1 MESQTLKFNAVKKAP
16 AKIATKKQ
24 MITVLLKNIEIYN
37 KFHASAIQFFLINIS
52 ESSIDLVEINA
63 KTGEIYSNSIIL
75 NVKCALDI
83 IHACEWELRLS
94 TYWCSIFTIL
104 YNGQKIP
111 AIHITF

>member
-63 KTGEIYSNSIIL
+63 KNGELYNNYMIL
-75 NVKCALDI
+75 NSKNVFDI
-83 IHACEWELRLS
+83 IRACEWQLRLS
-94 TYWCSIFTIL
+94 TYWCSIYTTL
-104 YNGQKIP
+104 YQGQKIP
-111 AIHITF
+111 AIHISF